1 MASLALKTSSGEI
14 LGFLL
19 LEEVGP
25 LRNDQKG
32 RCMFMGLPVPANLN
46 KDPLLM
52 LIHQFRQKPMAYA
65 VAEASPGFTLAVS
78 IPDGSTA
85 TLELNG
91 DGQGTVVVKKDGS
104 NSTITGHCELS
115 KTA

>member
-19 LEEVGP
+19 IEEIGP
-25 LRNDQKG
+25 LKHDQKG
-32 RCMFMGLPVPANLN
+32 RCMFMGLPVPGSLA
-46 KDPLLM
+46 KEPLFVLVQ
-52 LIHQFRQKPMAYA
+52 QFRQKPMTYA
-65 VAEASPGFTLAVS
+65 VAEAGPGFTVAVGL
-78 IPDGSTA
+78 PDGSTA

-91 DGQGTVVVKKDGS
+91 DGQGTLVIKRDTGAP
-104 NSTITGHCELS
+104 ITGHCELS